1 MRVRLM
7 GDHSR
12 HHCGCVAVWQTLNT
26 LVRSKGWTVVKA
38 DEEFG
43 AIIVNGEGSMHHSSR
58 TFHQTMRCLSDAV
71 DAGKAA
77 YLVNTVWQENSNE
90 YDDVLRRLSGI
101 SVREVISQKDL
112 LERHGVKSRVT
123 LDLAYFAPV
132 TFSLS
137 LRSLFRKKQAVRTD
151 FWLAPDQKFGHAID
165 PTVARLPVISMAN
178 FTWQGFIAVLRTADL
193 LVTGRQHAVYAAAR
207 ARVPFAAMEG
217 SSHKIRGLIAT
228 TGIDI
233 PLAETLE
240 ELPDVVAFARR
251 ERGRFGE
258 LFRWMEGQ
266 SPDGSIPFP
275 GETWPT

>member
-1 MRVRLM
+1 M
-7 GDHSR
+7 
-12 HHCGCVAVWQTLNT
+12 
-26 LVRSKGWTVVKA
+26 LVRSKGWTVVKV
-38 DEEFG
+38 DEEFD

-58 TFHQTMRCLSDAV
+58 TFHKKMRCLRDAV

-132 TFSLS
+132 TFSSS
-137 LRSLFRKKQAVRTD
+137 LRSLFRRKQAVRTD
-151 FWLAPDQKFGHAID
+151 FWLAPDKKFGHAID

-178 FTWQGFIAVLRTADL
+178 FTWQGFIAALRTADL

-207 ARVPFAAMEG
+207 ARVPFAALEG

-233 PLAETLE
+233 PHAETVE
-240 ELPDVVAFARR
+240 ELPDVVAFVRR

-258 LFRWMEGQ
+258 FFRWMERQ
-266 SPDGSIPFP
+266 SPNGSIPFP

>member
-1 MRVRLM
+1 M

-38 DEEFG
+38 GEGFD
-43 AIIVNGEGSMHHSSR
+43 AIVVNGEGSMHHSSR
-58 TFHQTMRCLSDAV
+58 TFHKKMKALREAV

-90 YDDVLRRLSGI
+90 HDDVLRQLSGI
-101 SVREVISQKDL
+101 SVREVNSQKDL

-132 TFSLS
+132 TFSPS
-137 LRSLFRKKQAVRTD
+137 LRSLFRRKQAVRTD
-151 FWLAPDQKFGHAID
+151 FWLASDQKFGHAVD
-165 PTVARLPVISMAN
+165 PTIARLPVVSMTN
-178 FTWQGFIAVLRTADL
+178 ITWQGFVAALRSADL
-193 LVTGRQHAVYAAAR
+193 LVTGRQHGVYAAAR
-207 ARVPFAAMEG
+207 ARVPFAALEG
-217 SSHKIRGLIAT
+217 STHKIRGLIAT

-233 PLAETLE
+233 PHAETVE
-240 ELPDVVAFARR
+240 ELPDVVAFVRR
-251 ERGRFGE
+251 ERSRFDE
-258 LFRWMEGQ
+258 FFRWMERQ